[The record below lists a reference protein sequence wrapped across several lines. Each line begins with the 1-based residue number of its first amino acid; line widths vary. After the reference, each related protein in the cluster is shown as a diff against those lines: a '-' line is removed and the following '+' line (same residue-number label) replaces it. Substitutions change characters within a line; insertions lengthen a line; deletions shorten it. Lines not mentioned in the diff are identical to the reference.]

1 MPANNYRV
9 LWNEKISTST
19 KQTIWDRVFYT
30 FRKMLNAFTKPLTGK
45 GGAD

>member
-1 MPANNYRV
+1 MK
-9 LWNEKISTST
+9 KIGPST
-19 KQTIWDRVFYT
+19 KQTIWDCVFYT